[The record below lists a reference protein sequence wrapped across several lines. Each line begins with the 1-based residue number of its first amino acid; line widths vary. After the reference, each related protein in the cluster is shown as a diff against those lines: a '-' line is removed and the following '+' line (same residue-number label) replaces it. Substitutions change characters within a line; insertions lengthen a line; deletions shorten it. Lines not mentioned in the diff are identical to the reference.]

1 VAEKVVAA
9 HSSCW
14 AAAAPKRQSLTREQ
28 TTLERWHAIHDL
40 LDQGIG
46 LLDCS
51 RRLGISLDTVKRY
64 ARVPEPQRLRRPPQ
78 YRACLVDAYRDHLRA
93 RRAAEP
99 GVPVL
104 RLFAEIKELGY
115 TGGLNLL
122 YKYVN
127 QGRLDGDRITP
138 SPRRVTRWI
147 LTRPANLPEARR
159 AHLDELLAACPEMTA
174 LAQAVRDYAQLM
186 TKRRGAEID
195 GWMKQVREAGL
206 VELEPFL
213 AGLDQDH
220 DAVVAGLTLPYS
232 SGPTEGVNT
241 KTKLIKRQ
249 MYGRAGFPLL
259 RHRILLG

>member
-1 VAEKVVAA
+1 MLRLVAE
-9 HSSCW
+9 
-14 AAAAPKRQSLTREQ
+14 
-28 TTLERWHAIHDL
+28 IN
-40 LDQGIG
+40 
-46 LLDCS
+46 
-51 RRLGISLDTVKRY
+51 
-64 ARVPEPQRLRRPPQ
+64 
-78 YRACLVDAYRDHLRA
+78 
-93 RRAAEP
+93 
-99 GVPVL
+99 
-104 RLFAEIKELGY
+104 ELGY

-138 SPRRVTRWI
+138 SPRRVTCWI
-147 LTRPANLPEARR
+147 LIRAANPTEAR

-174 LAQAVRDYAQLM
+174 LAGAVGDFAQVM
-186 TKRRGAEID
+186 TTLRGAEIQ
-195 GWMKQVREAGL
+195 GWMKQVREDGL

-249 MYGRAGFPLL
+249 MYGRAGFLLL